1 MEILYITASGG
12 AEYSDPLLEKFSS
25 IYLYS
30 HNHSHINNNEFN
42 FLKIM
47 FDRLYFL
54 IEKNYAL
61 EKILNFKIEKPENLQ
76 RKK

>member
-25 IYLYS
+25 IYIRTTT
-30 HNHSHINNNEFN
+30 HTKNNNEFN

-47 FDRLYFL
+47 FDRLYF
-54 IEKNYAL
+54 
-61 EKILNFKIEKPENLQ
+61 
-76 RKK
+76 